1 MKKSDVT
8 NMYTIEELIPIV
20 KKLTEQITSK
30 ESSSVS
36 YERARQ
42 FMEAVIY
49 CITHCSTGNNLISQN
64 KLSAADAYQL
74 GYNTVIEKARRTQ
87 EKI

>member
-8 NMYTIEELIPIV
+8 NIYTMEELIVIV
-20 KKLTEQITSK
+20 GKLAEQYTSGESTSIT
-30 ESSSVS
+30 

-49 CITHCSTGNNLISQN
+49 CISHIKT
-64 KLSAADAYQL
+64 
-74 GYNTVIEKARRTQ
+74 YNHSV
-87 EKI
+87 